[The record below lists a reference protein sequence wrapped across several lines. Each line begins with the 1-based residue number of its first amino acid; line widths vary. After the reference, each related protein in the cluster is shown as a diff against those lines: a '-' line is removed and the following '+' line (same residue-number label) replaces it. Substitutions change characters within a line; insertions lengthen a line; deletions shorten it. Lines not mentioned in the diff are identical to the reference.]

1 MMKKIIFS
9 TLFLFIVISNVM
21 AINQKEV
28 VQIKSV
34 SIKDSS
40 ILTIID
46 KFIDFCHNEC
56 EQNYMDYNH
65 ISLSFFKATDD
76 STSIY
81 ICISL
86 GEELYYKNYYSY
98 SFRYLDFLFLIHKTS
113 TIEVKNFIE
122 NIFDTY
128 NKITPIEVE
137 VINSKNEILP
147 EGGGDAFWIVLY
159 KNEKYY
165 LVEKGCFQE

>member
-56 EQNYMDYNH
+56 EQNYMDYAH

-86 GEELYYKNYYSY
+86 GKELYDNNYYSY
-98 SFRYLDFLFLIHKTS
+98 SFRYLDFLFLIHKAPT
-113 TIEVKNFIE
+113 VKKFIE

>member
-28 VQIKSV
+28 VEIKSV

-56 EQNYMDYNH
+56 EQNYMDYDY
-65 ISLSFFKATDD
+65 ISLSFLKAAYD

-81 ICISL
+81 IYISL
-86 GEELYYKNYYSY
+86 DKELYDNNYYSY
-98 SFRYLDFLFLIHKTS
+98 SFRYLDFLFLIYKAS

-122 NIFDTY
+122 NIFDTHK
-128 NKITPIEVE
+128 NHTPIKVE
-137 VINSKNEILP
+137 VTNSKNEILP

>member
-21 AINQKEV
+21 AINQKEF

-56 EQNYMDYNH
+56 EQNYTDYNH
-65 ISLSFFKATDD
+65 ISLWFLKAFDD

-81 ICISL
+81 IYISL
-86 GEELYYKNYYSY
+86 DEEVYDVEEYSY
-98 SFRYLDFLFLIHKTS
+98 SFRYLDFLFLIDKPS
-113 TIEVKNFIE
+113 TLEAKNAIE
-122 NIFDTY
+122 NIFDTHK
-128 NKITPIEVE
+128 NHTPIKVE
-137 VINSKNEILP
+137 VTNSDNVIFA
-147 EGGGDAFWIVLY
+147 EGGGPAFWIVLY

>member
-28 VQIKSV
+28 VEIKSV

-56 EQNYMDYNH
+56 EQNYMDYDH
-65 ISLSFFKATDD
+65 ISLSFLKAADD

-81 ICISL
+81 IYISL
-86 GEELYYKNYYSY
+86 GKEFYDNNYYSY
-98 SFRYLDFLFLIHKTS
+98 SFRYLDFLFLIDKPS
-113 TIEVKNFIE
+113 TLEAKNSIE
-122 NIFDTY
+122 NIFDTHK
-128 NKITPIEVE
+128 NHTPIKVE
-137 VINSKNEILP
+137 VTNSDNVIFA
-147 EGGGDAFWIVLY
+147 EGGGPAFWIVLY

>member
-128 NKITPIEVE
+128 NKIAPTEVE